1 MGTERKF
8 IQNIALGT
16 LSPSNDSSSC
26 HVILLHSSFEV
37 FGQSIHEFKS
47 IQVIGSGNPKYKYQN
62 SFGDNT
68 QTNRLSTIVLF
79 QMVRVQ
85 RCLDNGSAMNFL
97 DFEPSK
103 LLALRTYFLASPPFV
118 QMAKSLVIFPD
129 SIVLMHT
136 FSKVSANFSNAGLLS
151 IFPR

>member
-1 MGTERKF
+1 MAR
-8 IQNIALGT
+8 I
-16 LSPSNDSSSC
+16 
-26 HVILLHSSFEV
+26 
-37 FGQSIHEFKS
+37 
-47 IQVIGSGNPKYKYQN
+47 
-62 SFGDNT
+62 
-68 QTNRLSTIVLF
+68 
-79 QMVRVQ
+79 Q
-85 RCLDNGSAMNFL
+85 RCLDDKSAKNFL

-151 IFPR
+151 IFPRWERPRVHAKIEARKF